1 MESVNRTYLPAAGR
15 DWALPFY
22 DPCVKLLG
30 GDKAREALINQ
41 AAVSAAGRVLDVG
54 CGTGDDVRILADL
67 VGENGRV
74 ERVDVSNAMIRTATE
89 RGLPA
94 NAHVC
99 QAAATEL
106 PFEDEAFDAVRAER
120 VFQHLFEPHVAAA
133 EIYRVL
139 KPGGVAMLI
148 DQDADTIA
156 VAGSNKDLTRRVI
169 AAFSDSLT
177 NGTVGRQHRGILSGA
192 GFSEI
197 EISGSVVSLPFPSAA
212 ALVLEKGVMSGVV
225 AKTVTAHD
233 GARFLAD
240 LQMAEERG
248 EFFFAFSLFIATG
261 VK

>member
-1 MESVNRTYLPAAGR
+1 M
-15 DWALPFY
+15 
-22 DPCVKLLG
+22 
-30 GDKAREALINQ
+30 
-41 AAVSAAGRVLDVG
+41 
-54 CGTGDDVRILADL
+54 LAEL

-74 ERVDVSNAMIRTATE
+74 EGIDVSNAMIQTATE

-99 QAAATEL
+99 QAQATEL
-106 PFEDEAFDAVRAER
+106 PFENEAFDAVRAER
-120 VFQHLFEPHVAAA
+120 VFQHLLEPRIAAS

-156 VAGSNKDLTRRVI
+156 VAGSKNDLTRRVI
-169 AAFSDSLT
+169 AAFSDSLM
-177 NGTVGRQHRGILSGA
+177 NGTAGRHLRGILVEA
-192 GFSEI
+192 GFRDV

-212 ALVLEKGVMSGVV
+212 ALVLEKGVMSAVA

-248 EFFFAFSLFIATG
+248 EFYFAFSLFIATAA
-261 VK
+261 K